1 MVDLI
6 ELIPLIFIVVVA
18 GSILLI
24 IQNKEQ
30 IYAELK
36 KWWKNRN
43 ETNE

>member
-6 ELIPLIFIVVVA
+6 GLIPSVVLIGIL
-18 GSILLI
+18 GSIYLAI
-24 IQNKEQ
+24 VNKEK

-43 ETNE
+43 EKDD